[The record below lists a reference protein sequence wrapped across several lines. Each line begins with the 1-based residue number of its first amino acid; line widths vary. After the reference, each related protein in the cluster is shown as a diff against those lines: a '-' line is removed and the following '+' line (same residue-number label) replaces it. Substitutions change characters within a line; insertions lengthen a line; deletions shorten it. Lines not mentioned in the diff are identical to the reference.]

1 MTIDVRR
8 PINDRIVQDSSM
20 IPPPPPLNIDT
31 ASPMTFDRR
40 RTPSPTSAHTA
51 SSRNGSIPR
60 HHSNDALSMST
71 GNTGIDSNTVAALD
85 SELEASLEWINH
97 PAVFGR
103 DSRKAVLQAIG
114 VISSQRGYT
123 FRTPVESLWA
133 GRVGG
138 VKRLTERS
146 KEWREEGGGEGGI
159 MEES

>member
-1 MTIDVRR
+1 M
-8 PINDRIVQDSSM
+8 
-20 IPPPPPLNIDT
+20 
-31 ASPMTFDRR
+31 
-40 RTPSPTSAHTA
+40 
-51 SSRNGSIPR
+51 SRHR
-60 HHSNDALSMST
+60 SNDALSVGSS
-71 GNTGIDSNTVAALD
+71 TGIDPNTVAALD
-85 SELEASLEWINH
+85 AELEASLEWINH

-133 GRVGG
+133 SRVGG
-138 VKRLTERS
+138 DKKLTDRS